1 MPPSLPTT
9 RRVLPLLALV
19 LVAAPL
25 AAAERH
31 VYRETRGDTVSS
43 YVWVLAAEGDQYRIT
58 FTSPNE
64 TFMNDCDADGS
75 TRRWRMQNARV
86 EAQAHR
92 EGDAIVLSGRRDG
105 KVVERRIEIG
115 DEPWYQPL
123 SYSLRQFARSGKAT
137 TRFWMLRPDTLAPVR
152 LKAERAGRET
162 IDTAHGPAPADKV
175 RISTTGLLTGLW
187 HAHYWF
193 DAKTGVFLRYEGVNG
208 LSRDAKTVIQLV
220 E

>member
-1 MPPSLPTT
+1 MLPLLPTK
-9 RRVLPLLALV
+9 RRALPLLALV
-19 LVAAPL
+19 LAAAPL

-31 VYRETRGDTVSS
+31 LYKETRDDTASS
-43 YVWVLAAEGDQYRIT
+43 YEWTLTAEGDEYRIT
-58 FTSPNE
+58 FTSPAE
-64 TFMNDCDADGS
+64 TFVNDCDADGS
-75 TRRWRMQNARV
+75 TRRWRMKSAGI
-86 EAQAHR
+86 EAQAYR
-92 EGDAIVLSGRRDG
+92 EGGTIVLSGRREG
-105 KVVERRIEIG
+105 KPVERRIEIG

-208 LSRDAKTVIQLV
+208 LSRDAKTVIQLI